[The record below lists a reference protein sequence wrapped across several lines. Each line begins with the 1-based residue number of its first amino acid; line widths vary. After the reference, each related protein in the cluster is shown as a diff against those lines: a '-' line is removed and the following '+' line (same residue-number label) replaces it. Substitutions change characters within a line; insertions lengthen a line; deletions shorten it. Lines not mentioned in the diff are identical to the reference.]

1 MKFKLKERM
10 AQNRQI
16 AYTAIGVSLSILF
29 LSFSYVLPFS
39 SIIMMFFVPILSC
52 LIVFNTNWKYQLMY
66 LGIISLVCF
75 IDIQEGFFYLLPNTI
90 IGLFYGNLIKKKISI
105 DMLFLLTVILST
117 FLNSISY
124 FPIKLFFKVDMIDV
138 YRLIFK
144 MDRSEFVNIYPVFCY
159 FISMIETFFLIL
171 ISEEELKKFKIN
183 IVDSTSSFGFAIL
196 GLILSSISLTFI
208 FTNNINIITIILSSI
223 CIIPLSISLIE
234 CFTFYFSSRLGKMIL
249 SISTIISL
257 VLFFFILSRN
267 VKMFIPFSIIFSL
280 IVYPL
285 LNIFT
290 YLKSK
295 YFSIEQNSKF
305 IKF

>member
-16 AYTAIGVSLSILF
+16 AYTAIGVSLSILL

-39 SIIMMFFVPILSC
+39 SIIMMIFVPILSC

-208 FTNNINIITIILSSI
+208 FTNNINIITVILSSI

-249 SISTIISL
+249 SISAIISL

-267 VKMFIPFSIIFSL
+267 VKMFIPFSIIFPL

>member
-16 AYTAIGVSLSILF
+16 AYTAIGVSLSILL

-39 SIIMMFFVPILSC
+39 SIIMMIFIPILSC

-196 GLILSSISLTFI
+196 GSILSSISLTFI

-234 CFTFYFSSRLGKMIL
+234 CFSFYFSSRLGKMIL
-249 SISTIISL
+249 SISAIISL
-257 VLFFFILSRN
+257 ALFFFILSRK

>member
-16 AYTAIGVSLSILF
+16 AYTAIGVSLSILL

-39 SIIMMFFVPILSC
+39 SIIMMIFVPILSC

-234 CFTFYFSSRLGKMIL
+234 CFSFYFSSRLGKMIL
-249 SISTIISL
+249 SISAIISL
-257 VLFFFILSRN
+257 ALFFFILSRN

>member
-16 AYTAIGVSLSILF
+16 AYTAIGVSLSILL

-39 SIIMMFFVPILSC
+39 SIIMMIFVPILSC

-249 SISTIISL
+249 SISAIISL
-257 VLFFFILSRN
+257 ALFFFILSRN

>member
-16 AYTAIGVSLSILF
+16 AYTAIGVSLSILL

-249 SISTIISL
+249 SISAIISL

-267 VKMFIPFSIIFSL
+267 VKLFIPFSIIFSL